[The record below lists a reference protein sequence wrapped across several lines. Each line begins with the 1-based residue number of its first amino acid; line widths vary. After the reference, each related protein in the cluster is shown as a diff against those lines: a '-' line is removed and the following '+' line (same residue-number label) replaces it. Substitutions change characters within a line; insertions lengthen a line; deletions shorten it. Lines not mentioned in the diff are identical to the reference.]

1 MPVTGEEL
9 RASLANPVVDALDAE
24 GLGLAYLIKK
34 LKRELD
40 AKATKLQK
48 IKGKIPL
55 NDNGKPQLAKGTRIV
70 TQSEKP
76 SLDKEGELYDDGET
90 VIAVDEIDWSTRQR
104 ARMDAHKLRGDYA
117 PDKVEHTGN
126 DKINH
131 DVDSGLIDEIRAF
144 MRGEQ

>member
-126 DKINH
+126 VKINH
-131 DVDSGLIDEIRAF
+131 DVESGLIDEIRAF